1 MDVSTAEAVG
11 EPSGDLTVSNWALY
25 VDKKTIP
32 EFEQSTGIDMKYVED
47 INSYDEFFAKMQPLL
62 ADGESGGRSL
72 MVASD
77 WLAKKLYD
85 LGYIQK
91 LDKDALEPA
100 LSRINPDLRPSET
113 DPNHDFSIPWQ
124 GGMTGL
130 IVNTSEAPEIS
141 SVNDIFDPQYKGRVE
156 LVSELRE
163 TVPLVMKAEGIDPAE
178 ATTDDWLAA
187 IDKIGRRHRLG
198 ADPPGHR
205 RRLLQ
210 GPGHRRR
217 RRRDRLG
224 RRRQSSCRPTT
235 PTCSG

>member
-1 MDVSTAEAVG
+1 MKSAPVRIQLIAMLAALAVAGPIVLAGCGDDGGIEDEQTSVDVSTAEAEG

-25 VDKKTIP
+25 VDKETIP

-113 DPNHDFSIPWQ
+113 DPDHDFSIPWQ

-130 IVNTSEAPEIS
+130 IVNTEP
-141 SVNDIFDPQYKGRVE
+141 
-156 LVSELRE
+156 
-163 TVPLVMKAEGIDPAE
+163 
-178 ATTDDWLAA
+178 
-187 IDKIGRRHRLG
+187 
-198 ADPPGHR
+198 
-205 RRLLQ
+205 
-210 GPGHRRR
+210 RRR
-217 RRRDRLG
+217 RSPPSTT
-224 RRRQSSCRPTT
+224 SSTRSTRAGWSWSPSCARPC
-235 PTCSG
+235 PW